1 MSKNLKLV
9 LLILLI
15 VVILLIGVIILFRSN
30 ILNNEEMTSDEIIQ
44 KELDNLEFN
53 KENQIQDPL
62 LNIPQ
67 NNITTTLDD
76 ID

>member
-53 KENQIQDPL
+53 KENEVQDPL

>member
-1 MSKNLKLV
+1 MSKNLRLV